1 MREGEGRGERGR
13 EEEGREGE
21 RKRGE
26 GGRGGGIRE
35 QPNIVYSLRAYV
47 SKYTNA
53 AFVSVLRER
62 Q

>member
-1 MREGEGRGERGR
+1 MREGEG
-13 EEEGREGE
+13 
-21 RKRGE
+21 
-26 GGRGGGIRE
+26 GGGAGE
-35 QPNIVYSLRAYV
+35 QPNSVYSLRAYV